1 MHIVIFTVTV
11 CLSLV
16 SGVNFLYVA
25 THELGHSLGLS
36 HSSDPNAVM
45 YPTYSKEDS
54 KNFKLSQDDI
64 NGIQLLYGNISIRRH
79 CLLMVGLNEKGWE
92 IGIYFEKHTG
102 TYISKSLLRG
112 EI

>member
-64 NGIQLLYGNISIRRH
+64 NGIQLLYGNTSIFPYST
-79 CLLMVGLNEKGWE
+79 VFVYYF
-92 IGIYFEKHTG
+92 IYKALV
-102 TYISKSLLRG
+102 IVS
-112 EI
+112 I

>member
-25 THELGHSLGLS
+25 THELGQSLGLS

-54 KNFKLSQDDI
+54 KNFSS
-64 NGIQLLYGNISIRRH
+64 SIVSASDLILPNTKKTDTLEGCRP
-79 CLLMVGLNEKGWE
+79 LD
-92 IGIYFEKHTG
+92 YFMN
-102 TYISKSLLRG
+102 
-112 EI
+112 